1 MFNTSMNVIK
11 RDGRREE
18 VSFDKVLRRIQA
30 SGRGL
35 EVNPALIAQK
45 VLARIYDGVRT
56 SELDELAAHLASAA
70 ATVQPDYGTLAARI
84 AISNHQA
91 NTRGVFSEVM
101 YELAHQVHPK
111 TGKPVRYISEELEA
125 FIDTNKDA
133 INARVDYERDFL
145 FDYFGFKTL
154 ERAYLLKDSSGK
166 ILERP
171 QDMWMRVALGIW
183 GNDLEEAFRTYD
195 LMSQKYFTHATPT
208 LFNAGTP
215 NPQLSSCYLLA
226 MDEDSIAGI
235 YKTLSDCAKISKHAG
250 GIGLHIHNVRAKGS
264 LIHGTNG
271 SSNGIVPML
280 RVFNSTARYVDQG
293 GGRRNG
299 SFAIY
304 LEPWHDDVEDFLRLK
319 LNTGTEEERARDLF
333 YGMWMPDLFME
344 RVEAGADWTLFCPAE
359 APGLA
364 DVWGDEFKALY
375 ERYETEGR
383 GRRKVPAQQ
392 LWFQILSAQIETG
405 TPYLVYKDAA
415 NRKSNQQNLGTI
427 KSSNLCSEI
436 IEYSDKDETAVC
448 NLASIALPAYVDTK
462 KRQFDFERLRGVV
475 KQIVRNL
482 DRVIDINYYPTPE
495 TRRSNMRHRPIGIGV
510 QGLADVFAILRMPW
524 EDARAAELNQRIFEH
539 IYYAAVET
547 SVELAV
553 EKGSY
558 ETFSGSPASMGH
570 LQFDLWGITPKS
582 EMDGTL
588 DWNALKLR
596 VMREGLRN
604 SLLVAPMPTASTSQ
618 ILGYNECITG
628 DTPVNIQ
635 GGISIPMKHLVHNKL
650 PVLSYNTEVNGL
662 IQSEQLEFI
671 PRGEKNIVKVTL
683 QDGRTLRCTPDHKVL
698 TNKHEWKEV
707 SKLDISSDRIIAST
721 SSPLDIPDDDEIGWE
736 LNTDIGKLTVNNTF
750 TERVKALAFARLVG
764 YICSDG
770 SISAGGKV
778 AAVFGTE
785 YDREQF
791 VQDAK
796 LLTEDST
803 TIKMRKTVS
812 NCYEVILTGALG
824 TAIRNLEGIPHGTC
838 VSQIRTCPTFITD
851 IKCPKSIVREWLG
864 GFFGGDGIAPSL
876 ARQTQNVEP
885 TFTAIK
891 LSLSTCPNYEIS
903 LREMME
909 QIVILLA
916 KCGVDG
922 GKIVSRRISRPSL
935 DVEAYRCGDTEHIVL
950 TLALRQSAFEAYK
963 FGRYIGFRYC
973 IHKSTRLSAASS
985 WFDLMERIEAQRNR
999 FITDV
1004 LNRRAS
1010 DKLGQ
1015 GKGSVKRAY
1024 DATVKKFKEN
1034 EVVLNQ
1040 WYSVPKIEHIY
1051 DAIKRE
1057 RTNIANPRM
1066 NHVITPINYLKE
1078 IGADKWFNMPPVK
1091 GSDPLEHPE
1100 YSDVIY
1106 ATDINVDSSPCFS
1119 LSVIDIRSDGTDTVY
1134 DINVKDTHNFVAN
1147 GLVVHNCI
1155 EPFTSNI
1162 YTRRTLAG
1170 EFIIV
1175 NKYLM
1180 RDLITFDLWNEGMK
1194 QKIIAHN
1201 GSVQDIA
1208 EIPDALKRLYKTAW
1222 EIKQR
1227 TLIDMAADRGAFV
1240 CQSQSLNLFMADPNF
1255 SKLTSMHFH
1264 AWKRGLKTGIYYLRT
1279 KAPAAAQ
1286 KFTVDPEL
1294 LTAIE
1299 ADKVKRRAEELAA
1312 AEGCLHC
1319 SS

>member
-1 MFNTSMNVIK
+1 MSNTSMNVIK

-35 EVNPALIAQK
+35 EVNAALIAQK

-70 ATVQPDYGTLAARI
+70 ATAQPDYGTLAARI
-84 AISNHQA
+84 AVSNHQA
-91 NTRGVFSEVM
+91 NTCGVFSDVIH
-101 YELAHQVHPK
+101 ELAHQVHPK

-125 FIDTNKDA
+125 FVTANKEA

-166 ILERP
+166 IVERP

-195 LMSQKYFTHATPT
+195 LMSQKFFTHATPT

-226 MDEDSIAGI
+226 MDEDSISGI

-280 RVFNSTARYVDQG
+280 RVFNSTARYVDQCFAADTLVLTRERGLVPINNITDYDEVLTSGCEETVDVDGKHAFAFENGPKWNNVNALVVHSYSGELLEITMENTTTPVKVTPSHPVLAIRADDMGSFKTGVAKLDYLEIGSLAVGDYVASPNSTCDEFTLNRIESILTHREFAGALYDLEVDGTHDYTVAHLGIAHNG

-344 RVEAGADWTLFCPAE
+344 RVEAGTDWTLFCPAE

-375 ERYETEGR
+375 ERYEAEGR
-383 GRRKVPAQQ
+383 GRRKIPAQQ

-427 KSSNLCSEI
+427 KSSNLCVAPETLILTEQGEFPISDLAGQAVRVWNGTQWSETQVVQTGANQPVVGVDIAVSTINNDGSTNLTMKHIECTRYHKFLLDAGDVCIANTPRVEAQDLKRGTCLRSWMDHNGTVYDAIVWNVVDYNRTCDTYCFNEPENNAGIFNGVLTGNCSEI
-436 IEYSDKDETAVC
+436 IEYSNKDETAVC

-462 KRQFDFERLRGVV
+462 RKQFDFEQLRGVV

-510 QGLADVFAILRMPW
+510 QGLADVFAILRLPW
-524 EDARAAELNQRIFEH
+524 EDVRAAELNQRIFEH

-553 EKGSY
+553 EKGAY
-558 ETFSGSPASMGH
+558 ESFGGSPASMGQ
-570 LQFDLWGITPKS
+570 LQFDMWSGEPGSLNPNRVVPKT
-582 EMDGTL
+582 ETDGTL
-588 DWNALKLR
+588 DWDGLKAR
-596 VMREGLRN
+596 VVRDGLRN

-618 ILGYNECITG
+618 ILGYNE
-628 DTPVNIQ
+628 
-635 GGISIPMKHLVHNKL
+635 
-650 PVLSYNTEVNGL
+650 
-662 IQSEQLEFI
+662 
-671 PRGEKNIVKVTL
+671 
-683 QDGRTLRCTPDHKVL
+683 
-698 TNKHEWKEV
+698 
-707 SKLDISSDRIIAST
+707 
-721 SSPLDIPDDDEIGWE
+721 
-736 LNTDIGKLTVNNTF
+736 
-750 TERVKALAFARLVG
+750 
-764 YICSDG
+764 
-770 SISAGGKV
+770 
-778 AAVFGTE
+778 
-785 YDREQF
+785 
-791 VQDAK
+791 
-796 LLTEDST
+796 
-803 TIKMRKTVS
+803 
-812 NCYEVILTGALG
+812 
-824 TAIRNLEGIPHGTC
+824 
-838 VSQIRTCPTFITD
+838 
-851 IKCPKSIVREWLG
+851 
-864 GFFGGDGIAPSL
+864 
-876 ARQTQNVEP
+876 
-885 TFTAIK
+885 
-891 LSLSTCPNYEIS
+891 
-903 LREMME
+903 
-909 QIVILLA
+909 
-916 KCGVDG
+916 
-922 GKIVSRRISRPSL
+922 
-935 DVEAYRCGDTEHIVL
+935 
-950 TLALRQSAFEAYK
+950 
-963 FGRYIGFRYC
+963 
-973 IHKSTRLSAASS
+973 
-985 WFDLMERIEAQRNR
+985 
-999 FITDV
+999 
-1004 LNRRAS
+1004 
-1010 DKLGQ
+1010 
-1015 GKGSVKRAY
+1015 
-1024 DATVKKFKEN
+1024 
-1034 EVVLNQ
+1034 
-1040 WYSVPKIEHIY
+1040 
-1051 DAIKRE
+1051 
-1057 RTNIANPRM
+1057 
-1066 NHVITPINYLKE
+1066 
-1078 IGADKWFNMPPVK
+1078 
-1091 GSDPLEHPE
+1091 
-1100 YSDVIY
+1100 
-1106 ATDINVDSSPCFS
+1106 
-1119 LSVIDIRSDGTDTVY
+1119 
-1134 DINVKDTHNFVAN
+1134 
-1147 GLVVHNCI
+1147 CI

-1208 EIPDALKRLYKTAW
+1208 EIPGAMKRLYKTAW

-1240 CQSQSLNLFMADPNF
+1240 CQSQSLNLFMPDPNF

-1299 ADKVKRRAEELAA
+1299 ADKTKRRAEELAA

>member
-1 MFNTSMNVIK
+1 MSNTSMNVIK

-35 EVNPALIAQK
+35 EVNAALIAQK

-56 SELDELAAHLASAA
+56 SELDELAAHLSSAA
-70 ATVQPDYGTLAARI
+70 ATAQPDYGTLAARI

-101 YELAHQVHPK
+101 HELAHQVHPK
-111 TGKPVRYISEELEA
+111 TGKSVRYISEELEA
-125 FIDTNKDA
+125 IIAANKDT

-183 GNDLEEAFRTYD
+183 GADLEEAFRTYD
-195 LMSQKYFTHATPT
+195 LMSQKFFTHATPT

-215 NPQLSSCYLLA
+215 NSQLSSCYLLA
-226 MDEDSIAGI
+226 MDDDSISGI

-293 GGRRNG
+293 GGKRNG

-333 YGMWMPDLFME
+333 YAMWMPDLFME
-344 RVEAGADWTLFCPAE
+344 RVEAGGDWTLFCPAE

-383 GRRKVPAQQ
+383 GRRKIPAQQ

-427 KSSNLCSEI
+427 KSSNLCVAPETLITTENGEFPISTLAGQVVKVWNGARWSETQVVQTGANQPVVGVDIAVSTINNDGSENLTMKHIECTRYHKFLLDADNVCIANAPRVEAQDLKRGTCLRSWMDNNGTVYDAVVWNVVDYNRTCDTYCFNEPENNAGIFNGVLAGNCAEI
-436 IEYSDKDETAVC
+436 IEYSSPEETAVC
-448 NLASIALPAYVDTK
+448 NLASIALPAYVDL
-462 KRQFDFERLRGVV
+462 KRKQFDFTKLREVV

-510 QGLADVFAILRMPW
+510 QGLADVFAILRLPW
-524 EDARAAELNQRIFEH
+524 EDARTAELNQRIFEH

-553 EKGSY
+553 EKGAY
-558 ETFSGSPASMGH
+558 ESFSGSPASMGH
-570 LQFDLWGITPKS
+570 LQFDLWGTTPRS

-596 VMREGLRN
+596 VMRDGLRN

-618 ILGYNECITG
+618 ILGYNE
-628 DTPVNIQ
+628 
-635 GGISIPMKHLVHNKL
+635 
-650 PVLSYNTEVNGL
+650 
-662 IQSEQLEFI
+662 
-671 PRGEKNIVKVTL
+671 
-683 QDGRTLRCTPDHKVL
+683 
-698 TNKHEWKEV
+698 
-707 SKLDISSDRIIAST
+707 
-721 SSPLDIPDDDEIGWE
+721 
-736 LNTDIGKLTVNNTF
+736 
-750 TERVKALAFARLVG
+750 
-764 YICSDG
+764 
-770 SISAGGKV
+770 
-778 AAVFGTE
+778 
-785 YDREQF
+785 
-791 VQDAK
+791 
-796 LLTEDST
+796 
-803 TIKMRKTVS
+803 
-812 NCYEVILTGALG
+812 
-824 TAIRNLEGIPHGTC
+824 
-838 VSQIRTCPTFITD
+838 
-851 IKCPKSIVREWLG
+851 
-864 GFFGGDGIAPSL
+864 
-876 ARQTQNVEP
+876 
-885 TFTAIK
+885 
-891 LSLSTCPNYEIS
+891 
-903 LREMME
+903 
-909 QIVILLA
+909 
-916 KCGVDG
+916 
-922 GKIVSRRISRPSL
+922 
-935 DVEAYRCGDTEHIVL
+935 
-950 TLALRQSAFEAYK
+950 
-963 FGRYIGFRYC
+963 
-973 IHKSTRLSAASS
+973 
-985 WFDLMERIEAQRNR
+985 
-999 FITDV
+999 
-1004 LNRRAS
+1004 
-1010 DKLGQ
+1010 
-1015 GKGSVKRAY
+1015 
-1024 DATVKKFKEN
+1024 
-1034 EVVLNQ
+1034 
-1040 WYSVPKIEHIY
+1040 
-1051 DAIKRE
+1051 
-1057 RTNIANPRM
+1057 
-1066 NHVITPINYLKE
+1066 
-1078 IGADKWFNMPPVK
+1078 
-1091 GSDPLEHPE
+1091 
-1100 YSDVIY
+1100 
-1106 ATDINVDSSPCFS
+1106 
-1119 LSVIDIRSDGTDTVY
+1119 
-1134 DINVKDTHNFVAN
+1134 
-1147 GLVVHNCI
+1147 CI

-1180 RDLITFDLWNEGMK
+1180 RDLMTFDLWDETMK

-1201 GSVQDIA
+1201 GSIQEIA
-1208 EIPDALKRLYKTAW
+1208 EIPEPLKRLYKTAW

-1240 CQSQSLNLFMADPNF
+1240 CQSQSLNLFISDPNF
-1255 SKLTSMHFH
+1255 AKLTSMHFH
-1264 AWKRGLKTGIYYLRT
+1264 SWKRGLKTGIYYLRT

-1299 ADKVKRRAEELAA
+1299 ADKAKRRADELAA

-1319 SS
+1319 SA